1 MPYNIDMIHAELD
14 LPSDVYKDIERIAKA
29 SKRQPGQI
37 MRDLIT
43 HAIKEKRRPT
53 PRGLGA
59 LADLGIKGPS
69 DLSSRLDDYLY
80 GDE

>member
-1 MPYNIDMIHAELD
+1 MIHTEVD
-14 LPSDVYKDIERIAKA
+14 LPADVYQDVERLAKE
-29 SKRQPGQI
+29 SKRKPAQV

-43 HAIKEKRRPT
+43 QSLRTRPRPAKT
-53 PRGLGA
+53 TGGLGA

-69 DLSSRLDDYLY
+69 DFASRLDDYMY

>member
-1 MPYNIDMIHAELD
+1 MIHAEVD
-14 LPSDVYKDIERIAKA
+14 LPADVYQDVERIAKE
-29 SKRQPGQI
+29 SKRKPAQV

-43 HAIKEKRRPT
+43 QSLRTRPR
-53 PRGLGA
+53 PRPAKPTGGLGA

-69 DLSSRLDDYLY
+69 DFASRLDDYLY